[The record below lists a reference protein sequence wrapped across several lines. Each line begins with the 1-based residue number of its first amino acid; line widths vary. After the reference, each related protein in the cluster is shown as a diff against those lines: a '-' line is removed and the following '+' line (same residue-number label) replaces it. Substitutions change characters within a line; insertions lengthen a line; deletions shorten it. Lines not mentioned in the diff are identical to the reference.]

1 MDMALIKELR
11 ERTGVGFG
19 DCKKALVEADWD
31 MDRAVDIVRLQSGAK
46 AAKKA
51 DRTAAEGLLGLK
63 VDGDRAAMVEVNVE
77 TDFAARN
84 PKFAAFVERAVTTA
98 LEDGADG
105 LAATLEPERQA
116 LVQEIGENINVRRAT
131 RLSAEPGGTVVGYLH
146 QDRKNGTVVVIDG
159 GGDDAHVLGQ
169 DIAMHITAMRPLVVS
184 SEDVPQDVVA
194 KERAIFQAQAAEEVA
209 AKQGQSKKPMP
220 AEALERIANGIVT
233 GRVRKFLA
241 ESSLLEQDLV
251 TQLPDKVRIGKLLKD
266 ANARCEAFERFEV
279 GEGIDKKDE
288 DFAEEVR
295 KQMG

>member
-84 PKFAAFVERAVTTA
+84 PKFAAFVERAVSTA

-105 LAATLEPERQA
+105 LAATLEAERQA

-131 RLSAEPGGTVVGYLH
+131 RLNAEAGGTVVGYLH
-146 QDRKNGTVVVIDG
+146 LDGKKGTLVAIG
-159 GGDDAHVLGQ
+159 GSDDADGLGQ
-169 DIAMHITAMRPLVVS
+169 DIAMHITAMRPLVVAP
-184 SEDVPQDVVA
+184 EDVPADAVA
-194 KERAIFQAQAAEEVA
+194 KEKAIFAEQAADS
-209 AKQGQSKKPMP
+209 GKPPQIVEKM
-220 AEALERIANGIVT
+220 VT

-241 ESSLLEQDLV
+241 ESSLLEQPFVKDSSL
-251 TQLPDKVRIGKLLKD
+251 KVGKLLKSAD
-266 ANARCEAFERFEV
+266 ATCTGFERFEV
-279 GEGIDKKDE
+279 GEGIEKKEE
-288 DFAEEVR
+288 DFAEEVK
-295 KQMG
+295 KQLG

>member
-63 VDGDRAAMVEVNVE
+63 IDGSHAAMVEVNVE

-84 PKFAAFVERAVTTA
+84 PKFAAFVERAVTRA

-105 LAATLEPERQA
+105 LAATLEAERQS

-146 QDRKNGTVVVIDG
+146 LDGKKGTVVAIG
-159 GGDDAHVLGQ
+159 GSDDAQGLGQ

-184 SEDVPQDVVA
+184 PEDVPADIVA
-194 KERAIFQAQAAEEVA
+194 KEKAIFEEQAADS
-209 AKQGQSKKPMP
+209 GKPAQIIEKM
-220 AEALERIANGIVT
+220 VT

-241 ESSLLEQDLV
+241 ESSLLEQPFVKDSSL
-251 TQLPDKVRIGKLLKD
+251 KVGKLLKS
-266 ANARCEAFERFEV
+266 ANASCTGFERFEV

-295 KQMG
+295 KQLE

>member
-1 MDMALIKELR
+1 MDIALIKELR

-63 VDGDRAAMVEVNVE
+63 IDGDSAAMVEVNVE

-84 PKFAAFVERAVTTA
+84 PKFAAFVERAVTKA

-105 LAATLEPERQA
+105 LAAALEDERQS

-146 QDRKNGTVVVIDG
+146 LDGKKGTVVAIG
-159 GGDDAHVLGQ
+159 GSDDAQGLGQ
-169 DIAMHITAMRPLVVS
+169 DIAMHITAMRPLVVAPD
-184 SEDVPQDVVA
+184 DVPADIVA
-194 KERAIFQAQAAEEVA
+194 KEKAIFEEQAADS
-209 AKQGQSKKPMP
+209 GKPAQIIEKM
-220 AEALERIANGIVT
+220 VT

-241 ESSLLEQDLV
+241 ESSLLEQPFVKDSSL
-251 TQLPDKVRIGKLLKD
+251 KVGKLLKS
-266 ANARCEAFERFEV
+266 ANATCTGFERFEV

-295 KQMG
+295 KQIGN

>member
-105 LAATLEPERQA
+105 LAATLEDERQA

-131 RLSAEPGGTVVGYLH
+131 RLNAEPGGTVVGYLH
-146 QDRKNGTVVVIDG
+146 LDGKKGTLVAIG
-159 GGDDAHVLGQ
+159 GSDDADGLGQ
-169 DIAMHITAMRPLVVS
+169 DIAMHITAMRPLVVAPD
-184 SEDVPQDVVA
+184 DVPADVVA
-194 KERAIFQAQAAEEVA
+194 KEKAIFVEQAADS
-209 AKQGQSKKPMP
+209 GKPPQIVEKM
-220 AEALERIANGIVT
+220 VT

-241 ESSLLEQDLV
+241 ESSLLEQPFVKDSSV
-251 TQLPDKVRIGKLLKD
+251 KVGKLLKS
-266 ANARCEAFERFEV
+266 AQATCTGFERFEV
-279 GEGIDKKDE
+279 GEGIDKKEE

-295 KQMG
+295 KQMA

>member
-1 MDMALIKELR
+1 MDIGLIKELR

-63 VDGDRAAMVEVNVE
+63 IDGDSAAMVEVNVE

-84 PKFAAFVERAVTTA
+84 PKFTAFVERAVTKA

-105 LAATLEPERQA
+105 LAATLEAERQS

-146 QDRKNGTVVVIDG
+146 LDGKKGTVVAIG
-159 GGDDAHVLGQ
+159 GSDDAQGLGQ

-184 SEDVPQDVVA
+184 PEDVPADIVA
-194 KERAIFQAQAAEEVA
+194 KEKAIFEEQAADS
-209 AKQGQSKKPMP
+209 GKPAQIIEKM
-220 AEALERIANGIVT
+220 VT

-241 ESSLLEQDLV
+241 ESSLLEQPFVKDSSL
-251 TQLPDKVRIGKLLKD
+251 KVGKLLKT
-266 ANARCEAFERFEV
+266 ANATCTGFERFEV
-279 GEGIDKKDE
+279 GEGIDRKDE

-295 KQMG
+295 KQLE

>member
-105 LAATLEPERQA
+105 LAATLEAERQA

-146 QDRKNGTVVVIDG
+146 LDGKKGTVVVIDG
-159 GGDDAHVLGQ
+159 GGDGAEALGK

-184 SEDVPQDVVA
+184 SEDVSQDIVE
-194 KERAIFQAQAAEEVA
+194 KEKAIFQAQAAEEVA
-209 AKQGQSKKPMP
+209 TKQSESRKPMP

-251 TQLPDKVRIGKLLKD
+251 TQLPDKVKIGKLLKD
-266 ANARCEAFERFEV
+266 ADARCEAFERFEV

>member
-84 PKFAAFVERAVTTA
+84 PKFAAFVERAVAAA

-105 LAATLEPERQA
+105 LAETLEPERQA

-146 QDRKNGTVVVIDG
+146 LDGKKGTLVAIGGSGDADG
-159 GGDDAHVLGQ
+159 LGQ
-169 DIAMHITAMRPLVVS
+169 DIAMHITAMRPLVVAPD
-184 SEDVPQDVVA
+184 DVPADVVA
-194 KERAIFQAQAAEEVA
+194 KEKTIFVEQAAEEVA
-209 AKQGQSKKPMP
+209 EKRKQSKKPL
-220 AEALERIANGIVT
+220 ATDVVERIANGIVT

-251 TQLPDKVRIGKLLKD
+251 SRLPAKVKIGKLLKE
-266 ANARCEAFERFEV
+266 ANVTCTAFARFEV
-279 GEGIDKKDE
+279 GEGIDRKEE
-288 DFAEEVR
+288 DFAAEVR
-295 KQMG
+295 KQLA

>member
-19 DCKKALVEADWD
+19 DCKKALVEADWN

-63 VDGDRAAMVEVNVE
+63 VDGDVAAMVEVNVE

-105 LAATLEPERQA
+105 LAATLEAERQA

-131 RLSAEPGGTVVGYLH
+131 RLDAEPGGTVVGYLH
-146 QDRKNGTVVVIDG
+146 LDGKKGTLVAIG
-159 GGDDAHVLGQ
+159 GSNDAQGLGQ
-169 DIAMHITAMRPLVVS
+169 DIAMHITAMRPLVVAP
-184 SEDVPQDVVA
+184 EDVPADVVA
-194 KERAIFQAQAAEEVA
+194 KEKAIFAEQAADS
-209 AKQGQSKKPMP
+209 GKPPQIVEKM
-220 AEALERIANGIVT
+220 VT
-233 GRVRKFLA
+233 GRVAKFLA
-241 ESSLLEQDLV
+241 ESSLLEQPFVKDSSV
-251 TQLPDKVRIGKLLKD
+251 KVGKLLKS
-266 ANARCEAFERFEV
+266 AQATCTGFERFEV
-279 GEGIDKKDE
+279 GEGIDKKQE

-295 KQMG
+295 KQIT

>member
-19 DCKKALVEADWD
+19 DCKKALVEADWN

-63 VDGDRAAMVEVNVE
+63 VDGDLAAMVEVNVE

-105 LAATLEPERQA
+105 LAATLEAERQA

-131 RLSAEPGGTVVGYLH
+131 RLDAEPGGTVVGYLH
-146 QDRKNGTVVVIDG
+146 LDGKKGTLVAIG
-159 GGDDAHVLGQ
+159 GSNDAQGLGQ
-169 DIAMHITAMRPLVVS
+169 DIAMHITAMRPLVVAP
-184 SEDVPQDVVA
+184 EDVPADVVA
-194 KERAIFQAQAAEEVA
+194 KEKAIFAEQAADS
-209 AKQGQSKKPMP
+209 GKPPQIVEKM
-220 AEALERIANGIVT
+220 VT
-233 GRVRKFLA
+233 GRVAKFLA
-241 ESSLLEQDLV
+241 ESSLLEQPFVKDSSV
-251 TQLPDKVRIGKLLKD
+251 KVGKLLKS
-266 ANARCEAFERFEV
+266 AQATCTGFERFEV
-279 GEGIDKKDE
+279 GEGIDKKQE

-295 KQMG
+295 KQIG

>member
-1 MDMALIKELR
+1 
-11 ERTGVGFG
+11 
-19 DCKKALVEADWD
+19 

-63 VDGDRAAMVEVNVE
+63 IDGNSAAMVEVNVE

-84 PKFAAFVERAVTTA
+84 PKFAAFVERAVTKA

-105 LAATLEPERQA
+105 LAATLEAERQS

-131 RLSAEPGGTVVGYLH
+131 RLSAAPGGNVVGYLH
-146 QDRKNGTVVVIDG
+146 MDRKSGTLVVMDG
-159 GGDDAHVLGQ
+159 GGDEAGALGQ

-184 SEDVPQDVVA
+184 PGDVPPEVVA
-194 KERAIFQAQAAEEVA
+194 KEKAIYEEQAADEVA
-209 AKQGQSKKPMP
+209 TKQSQSKKPMST
-220 AEALERIANGIVT
+220 EVVERIATGIVT

-251 TQLPDKVRIGKLLKD
+251 TRLPAKVKIGKLLKD
-266 ANARCEAFERFEV
+266 ADATCEGFARFEV
-279 GEGIDKKDE
+279 GEGIDRKDE

-295 KQMG
+295 KQLG

>member
-146 QDRKNGTVVVIDG
+146 LDGKKGTVVAIAG
-159 GGDDAHVLGQ
+159 SDDADSLGQ
-169 DIAMHITAMRPLVVS
+169 DIAMHITAMRPLVVAP
-184 SEDVPQDVVA
+184 EDVPADVVA
-194 KERAIFQAQAAEEVA
+194 KEKAIFEEQAADS
-209 AKQGQSKKPMP
+209 GKPPQIIEKM
-220 AEALERIANGIVT
+220 VT
-233 GRVRKFLA
+233 GRVAKFLA
-241 ESSLLEQDLV
+241 ESSLLEQPFVKDSSL
-251 TQLPDKVRIGKLLKD
+251 KVGKVLKS
-266 ANARCEAFERFEV
+266 AGATCSGFERFEV
-279 GEGIDKKDE
+279 GEGIDKKEE

-295 KQMG
+295 KQIG

>member
-105 LAATLEPERQA
+105 LAATLEAERQA

-131 RLSAEPGGTVVGYLH
+131 RLNAEPGGTVVGYLH
-146 QDRKNGTVVVIDG
+146 LDGKKGTLAAIG
-159 GGDDAHVLGQ
+159 GSDDAGGLGQ
-169 DIAMHITAMRPLVVS
+169 DIAMHITAMRPLVVAP
-184 SEDVPQDVVA
+184 EDVPADAVA
-194 KERAIFQAQAAEEVA
+194 KEKAIFAEQAADS
-209 AKQGQSKKPMP
+209 GKPP
-220 AEALERIANGIVT
+220 QIVEKMVS

-241 ESSLLEQDLV
+241 ESSLLEQPFVKDSSL
-251 TQLPDKVRIGKLLKD
+251 KVGKLLKS
-266 ANARCEAFERFEV
+266 AGATCTGFERFEV
-279 GEGIDKKDE
+279 GEGIDKKEE
-288 DFAEEVR
+288 DFAEEVK
-295 KQMG
+295 KQLE